1 MTLGI
6 GSKIFSSGFE
16 VSLFKKDNVFQ
27 ELPSLFTK
35 LLARI
40 LIFPMPTMCVFNG
53 HAVAGGLILGLVHD
67 FRIMREEKAFVCLSE
82 LNIGITLPPGYAAV
96 VRR

>member
-1 MTLGI
+1 M
-6 GSKIFSSGFE
+6 
-16 VSLFKKDNVFQ
+16 
-27 ELPSLFTK
+27 FTK

-67 FRIMREEKAFVCLSE
+67 FRIMREEKSFVCLSE

-96 VRR
+96 VRRQLDPEMWRLLILGKRYKSR

>member
-1 MTLGI
+1 MTMGI

-16 VSLFKKDNVFQ
+16 VSLFKKDNAFQ